1 MSQQLHRNS
10 EIKAVTQSS
19 LPLINLGGKRLLK
32 STFGVN
38 IIKTTLWNTSKQ
50 DERGAVVKPNS
61 AVKREVRWEPNPVGP
76 AGALPSTREATVWSP
91 GPRGSCIS
99 WRVFFSLLM
108 QEWQVFFKEWGW
120 ILQKKKKG
128 FLLGPVWLASAAIV
142 RYLQSEWAPAHLYLI
157 QLCLLLS
164 LRKRLLDR
172 GILLLSYVDNL
183 YKSRWFS
190 LSTGS
195 P

>member
-1 MSQQLHRNS
+1 MAQQLHRKNKT
-10 EIKAVTQSS
+10 KAVTQSS
-19 LPLINLGGKRLLK
+19 LLLIYLGGKRLLK

-38 IIKTTLWNTSKQ
+38 NIKTTLGNASKQ
-50 DERGAVVKPNS
+50 DERGPWWNRTVLPSKKLDGS
-61 AVKREVRWEPNPVGP
+61 QTQL
-76 AGALPSTREATVWSP
+76 AGTLPSTREATVWPP
-91 GPRGSCIS
+91 GPRSSCIS
-99 WRVFFSLLM
+99 WRVFFHFWCKNDRCSSKN
-108 QEWQVFFKEWGW
+108 EVEYY
-120 ILQKKKKG
+120 KKKKG

-183 YKSRWFS
+183 YKSRRFS

>member
-1 MSQQLHRNS
+1 MASWSQKQLYFMEGFFFFTSVARMTG
-10 EIKAVTQSS
+10 V
-19 LPLINLGGKRLLK
+19 LPRMRL
-32 STFGVN
+32 N
-38 IIKTTLWNTSKQ
+38 IT
-50 DERGAVVKPNS
+50 
-61 AVKREVRWEPNPVGP
+61 
-76 AGALPSTREATVWSP
+76 
-91 GPRGSCIS
+91 
-99 WRVFFSLLM
+99 
-108 QEWQVFFKEWGW
+108 
-120 ILQKKKKG
+120 KKKKG

-142 RYLQSEWAPAHLYLI
+142 RYLQSEWVPAHLYLI

-183 YKSRWFS
+183 YKSRRFS